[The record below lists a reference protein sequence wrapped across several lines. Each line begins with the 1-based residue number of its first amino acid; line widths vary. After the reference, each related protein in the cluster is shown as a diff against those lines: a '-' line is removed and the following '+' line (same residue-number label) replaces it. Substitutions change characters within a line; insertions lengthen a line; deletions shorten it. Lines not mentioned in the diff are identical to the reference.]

1 MIDRTQIEK
10 PVASEFKRFNDEFL
24 ESLSADS
31 KWLQSAIETI
41 MAATGKH
48 VRPLLTLLSAK
59 VCGGVTDNSINASV
73 LLELLH
79 TATLIHDDVVDET
92 KQRRG
97 IPSLNA
103 IFDNRVAVL
112 VGDYVL
118 SSALIRSIQTGNL
131 KIVAIISKLG
141 RYLSEGEIKQL
152 ETAEESVLDETCY
165 IQVIRKKTAMLLSA
179 CAEIGAISTD
189 ASDEMV
195 DKCRQF
201 GEYLGFAFQIKD
213 DIFDYGDGDKI
224 GKPTGNDIRE
234 RKMTLPLIYALKT
247 ASEEIRR
254 ELINIVKNHNEE
266 GKHIK
271 RAIKLV
277 VDSGGVKY
285 AYDKMI
291 VIKNEALALLA
302 DLADSEAK
310 TALIGLVEYTVYR
323 DK

>member
-1 MIDRTQIEK
+1 MIDRVQIEK
-10 PVASEFKRFNDEFL
+10 PVAVEFKRFNDEFL

-59 VCGGVTDNSINASV
+59 LCGEVTDNSINASV

-97 IPSLNA
+97 ISSLNA

-152 ETAEESVLDETCY
+152 ETAEESVLDEACY

-179 CAEIGAISTD
+179 CAEIGAISSE

-195 DKCRQF
+195 DKCRCF
-201 GEYLGFAFQIKD
+201 GEHLGFAFQIKD
-213 DIFDYGDGDKI
+213 DIFDYFKEYNI

-234 RKMTLPLIYALKT
+234 GKISLPLLYALRT
-247 ASEEIRR
+247 SGREESDPYIRIIR
-254 ELINIVKNHNEE
+254 EKDFTDANIADLITFAKS
-266 GKHIK
+266 K
-271 RAIKLV
+271 
-277 VDSGGVKY
+277 GGIEY
-285 AYDKMI
+285 AEQKMI
-291 VIKNEALALLA
+291 EYHDKAIDILRTFPESDARDALFLLA
-302 DLADSEAK
+302 DYIIQRSK
-310 TALIGLVEYTVYR
+310 
-323 DK
+323 